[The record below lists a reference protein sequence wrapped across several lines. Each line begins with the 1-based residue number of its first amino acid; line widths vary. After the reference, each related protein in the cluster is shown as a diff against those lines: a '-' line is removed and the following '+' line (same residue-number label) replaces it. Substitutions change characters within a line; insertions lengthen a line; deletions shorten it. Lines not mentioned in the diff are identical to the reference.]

1 MTGRWEEYAAS
12 LTDLD
17 SEVNQSFDRKPFY
30 LDQNHDH
37 DQDHDHDRLR
47 VPSSYYED
55 LSTPTPRQSLTPSF
69 DLDPSRLGRLPLEHQ
84 DWSLDST
91 MNLDT
96 SETPPADRMFPKELM
111 RRRRNSA
118 PVGSRQ
124 TAPNVMKRRRL
135 AANARERRRMSG
147 LNEAFDKLREVIPSI
162 GTDHKL
168 SKFETLQM
176 AQTYISAL
184 CDLLDR
190 APR

>member
-1 MTGRWEEYAAS
+1 MCVAGRWEEYAAS

-17 SEVNQSFDRKPFY
+17 SQVNQSFDRKTFY
-30 LDQNHDH
+30 LDQHHDH
-37 DQDHDHDRLR
+37 EQDQDHDRLR

-55 LSTPTPRQSLTPSF
+55 LSTPTASF
-69 DLDPSRLGRLPLEHQ
+69 DLDPSRLARLPLDHH

-91 MNLDT
+91 MNLDA
-96 SETPPADRMFPKELM
+96 SETPPVDRMFPKELL